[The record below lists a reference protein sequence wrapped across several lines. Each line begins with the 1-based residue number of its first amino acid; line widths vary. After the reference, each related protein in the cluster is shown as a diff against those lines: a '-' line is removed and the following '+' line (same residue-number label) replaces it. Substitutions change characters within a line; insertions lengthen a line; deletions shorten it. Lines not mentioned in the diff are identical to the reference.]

1 MYLQDR
7 LALSEYAIDCVK
19 NGKAIDTDWT
29 GTLSTGSVVL
39 TDVNTKAAAEGTQ
52 AKIDE
57 VKAEL
62 EGGKLHVFDTSA
74 FTVTV
79 SDSKTRM
86 LLLMLTVILPD
97 TRLILTPMQITP
109 VILRSFLTVTSMS
122 QKSVLLLASMYR

>member
-1 MYLQDR
+1 M
-7 LALSEYAIDCVK
+7 
-19 NGKAIDTDWT
+19 DTDWT

-52 AKIDE
+52 DKIDE

-74 FTVTV
+74 FTVPYLTA
-79 SDSKTRM
+79 KTRM

-97 TRLILTPMQITP
+97 TRLILTPMRITP
-109 VILRSFLTVTSMS
+109 VIPRSFLTVTSMS